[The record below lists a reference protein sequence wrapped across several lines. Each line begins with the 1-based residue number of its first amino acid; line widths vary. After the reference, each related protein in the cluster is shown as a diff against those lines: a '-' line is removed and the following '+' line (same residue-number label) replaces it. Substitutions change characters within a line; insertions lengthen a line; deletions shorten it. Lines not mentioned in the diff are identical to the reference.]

1 MHAYLKLSGCY
12 EVQVQQNINRKTV
25 QHILFNGDFFK
36 STYME
41 ASGRF
46 VMKTDNFLFNIFLS
60 ELTEIL
66 N

>member
-12 EVQVQQNINRKTV
+12 EVQVQQNIGKLCN
-25 QHILFNGDFFK
+25 ISYSMGIFFK

-46 VMKTDNFLFNIFLS
+46 VMKTDIFDP
-60 ELTEIL
+60 IFF
-66 N
+66 